1 MKTFRDLLIWQR
13 AMDFVVLIYKCTDSF
28 PDTEKFGLVSQLR
41 RAAISLPSNI
51 AEGYGRNSGGDFNR
65 FLNIA
70 MGSLFE
76 IQTQIELSYLL
87 KYLSKEEFEKLYE
100 LTREIERMTDSFIRT
115 LNTK

>member
-1 MKTFRDLLIWQR
+1 MKTYRDLMIWQKS
-13 AMDFVVLIYKCTDSF
+13 MDLVVVIYKKTNSF
-28 PDTEKFGLVSQLR
+28 PDNEKYGLVSQLR
-41 RAAISLPSNI
+41 RAVVSLPSNI

-100 LTREIERMTDSFIRT
+100 LTREIERMTGSFIRT